1 MSSTKQ
7 RPQLECARP
16 SKCTWKL
23 GTDEKSPHFHKPLL
37 PMPKIVDNVLECI
50 GRTPLVRLQRLPKKY
65 GLKCEVLVK
74 CEYFNAGGS
83 VKDRIAVRMIEEAER
98 KGQIK
103 PGYTLIEPTSGL
115 FIQVH
120 ELCFENFEVLNFENS
135 TLNRFRPLTVYS
147 PNPNR
152 QHRHWYRSGRRR

>member
-7 RPQLECARP
+7 KPQLECARP

-23 GTDEKSPHFHKPLL
+23 GTEENSPHYHKPLL

-115 FIQVH
+115 FNK
-120 ELCFENFEVLNFENS
+120 L
-135 TLNRFRPLTVYS
+135 RF
-147 PNPNR
+147 
-152 QHRHWYRSGRRR
+152 